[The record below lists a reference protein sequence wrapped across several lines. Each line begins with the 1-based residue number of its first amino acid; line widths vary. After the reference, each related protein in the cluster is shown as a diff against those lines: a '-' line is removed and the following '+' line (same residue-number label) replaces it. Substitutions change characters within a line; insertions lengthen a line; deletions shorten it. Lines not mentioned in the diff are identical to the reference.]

1 MRRRFKAEGLTLI
14 CTDETDSERDNG
26 KNNRRSL
33 DSASHGKAVR
43 SLAQDD
49 TFGMALLV

>member
-14 CTDETDSERDNG
+14 CTDETDSETDNG
-26 KNNRRSL
+26 KNNRGSF
-33 DSASHGKAVR
+33 DSASHGKVVR
-43 SLAQDD
+43 SRVEDD